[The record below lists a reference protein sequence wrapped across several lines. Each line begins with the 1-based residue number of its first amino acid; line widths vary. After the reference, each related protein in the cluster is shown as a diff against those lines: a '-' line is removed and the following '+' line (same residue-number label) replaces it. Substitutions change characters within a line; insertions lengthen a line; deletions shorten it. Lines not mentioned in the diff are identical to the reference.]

1 MPTWTADDG
10 TNINFETFGDRLNPP
25 LLLLP
30 GLMGAIN
37 SQWRK
42 FIRPLTADYRVVM
55 MDLRGHGRSTNSASE
70 LMPNRMAQDIAGLLD
85 YLEIAEIHVAGY
97 SLGGYLGLLLALNQ
111 PRRVTTL
118 LMHATKFYWTEESA
132 KNMQQQLNPEM
143 MIEKVPAYVDQLMTD
158 HGARQWRILVRQA
171 VDLVFFLADKG
182 VTEKIVKH
190 VQCPVLIS
198 LGDRDEMVP
207 LPEAVRLRRMLP
219 KGELIVLPGTRHAF
233 QSIRPVPL
241 LPMMRDFHKKQD

>member
-1 MPTWTADDG
+1 MPIWTTDDG

-30 GLMGAIN
+30 GLMGAIS

-42 FIRPLTADYRVVM
+42 FIRPLSADYRILM

-85 YLEIAEIHVAGY
+85 YLEIEEVHVAGY

-111 PRRVTTL
+111 PRRVNTL

-143 MIEKVPAYVDQLMTD
+143 LVEKVPAYVDQLMKD

-171 VDLVFFLADKG
+171 VDLTFFLAEKG
-182 VTEKIVKH
+182 IPERMLKH
-190 VQCPVLIS
+190 METPVLIS

-233 QSIRPVPL
+233 QSIHPVPL
-241 LPMMRDFHKKQD
+241 LPMMRDFHRKQD